1 MSSLAFDVNTRLT
14 DLVEA
19 ATKEGP
25 QVLAKDG
32 VDAAV
37 LISIEDWKHIKAGEL
52 WKLIPEPSRRSLK
65 DILLDPNGPR
75 DIYIPPRGRYRRRK
89 PIELE

>member
-1 MSSLAFDVNTRLT
+1 MSSTAFDITTRLA

-25 QVLAKDG
+25 QVLARDG

-37 LISIEDWKHIKAGEL
+37 LISIEDWKHIEAGEF
-52 WKLIPEPSRRSLK
+52 WKLKPDPVRRSLK
-65 DILLDPNGPR
+65 EILLDPNGPH
-75 DIYIPPRGRYRRRK
+75 DIYIPPRGRYSRRK